1 MNLSQELKQD
11 FAEFVPVLYRYMA
24 VLIAL
29 FLVTQ
34 YLVIQAQATSLP
46 LEIAKPFALILGS
59 PLGTFIFFGAF
70 FAWFFIVYR
79 FLILFGR
86 FFNRDI

>member
-59 PLGTFIFFGAF
+59 PLGAFIFLGSLFS
-70 FAWFFIVYR
+70 WFFIVYQ